1 MRGGRPRRGSGHCA
15 TGSRAGGRAS
25 EPGTT
30 PSRGSPRRRARQ
42 RAGTS
47 FWGATKPQVRLR
59 QIRRRTAEDL
69 VLPLEQPDPL
79 LQLPRLGGLVCRLT
93 GTVAFLDICLAE
105 PVLQRRLADSEVSGD
120 LLDGDAALTAAS
132 NRNDVLAELSRI
144 GTGHDDL
151 LPVSASRH

>member
-25 EPGTT
+25 GPGTT
-30 PSRGSPRRRARQ
+30 PSRGSPRRRAQ
-42 RAGTS
+42 IRAGTS

-59 QIRRRTAEDL
+59 PTCRCLPEDFVLLLEETVTAA
-69 VLPLEQPDPL
+69 
-79 LQLPRLGGLVCRLT
+79 QLSHLSGLVCRLT
-93 GTVAFLDICLAE
+93 RTLAFLDICLAE

-132 NRNDVLAELSRI
+132 DRDDVFAELSRI
-144 GTGHDDL
+144 GTGHDDI
-151 LPVSASRH
+151 LPASASRH